1 MAKLTKVQIQF
12 FVSLAVVL
20 TFGVYFYWFSAA
32 SSCAEPNLRGRWNLV
47 THKDTAIHWQAVAND
62 GKLKENI
69 NWMKIEKKVP
79 PPAGETYD
87 KWIVVT
93 SIASPTEQVQK
104 LSKIQGWKLVVVAD
118 LKTPKDWT

>member
-1 MAKLTKVQIQF
+1 MTRIRKVQIQF
-12 FVSLAVVL
+12 FVSLAAVSV
-20 TFGVYFYWFSAA
+20 TFVYFYWFSAA
-32 SSCAEPNLRGRWNLV
+32 SSCAEPKLRRWWNLA
-47 THKDTAIHWQAVAND
+47 THKDTTIDWQAVAND

-69 NWMKIEKKVP
+69 DWTKIEKKAP
-79 PPAGETYD
+79 SPAGETHD

-118 LKTPKDWT
+118 LKTPKDWA

>member
-1 MAKLTKVQIQF
+1 
-12 FVSLAVVL
+12 
-20 TFGVYFYWFSAA
+20 
-32 SSCAEPNLRGRWNLV
+32 
-47 THKDTAIHWQAVAND
+47 
-62 GKLKENI
+62 
-69 NWMKIEKKVP
+69 MKIEKKVK

>member
-1 MAKLTKVQIQF
+1 MAKITKVRTQF
-12 FVSLAVVL
+12 FVFLAVVL
-20 TFGVYFYWFSAA
+20 TLVYFYWFVAA
-32 SSCAEPNLRGRWNLV
+32 RSCAESNMRRWWNLV

-62 GKLKENI
+62 GKLKENV
-69 NWMKIEKKVP
+69 NWMKIEKKVQ

>member
-32 SSCAEPNLRGRWNLV
+32 SSCAESNLRGRWDSA
-47 THKDTAIHWQAVAND
+47 THNDTAIHWQAVAND
-62 GKLKENI
+62 GKLKENV
-69 NWMKIEKKVP
+69 NWTKIEKKVP